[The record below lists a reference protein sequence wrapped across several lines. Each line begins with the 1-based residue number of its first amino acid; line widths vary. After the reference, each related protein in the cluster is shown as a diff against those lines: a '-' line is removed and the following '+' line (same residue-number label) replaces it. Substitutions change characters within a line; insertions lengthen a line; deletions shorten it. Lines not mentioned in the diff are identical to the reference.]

1 MINYNYLA
9 DTYLEKEQ
17 TEIKELLSTMES
29 FQSRALAAYSRDF
42 PLSCPA
48 CRQSYPDIFH
58 YYKTIKAKKS
68 QLVSSS
74 KQGSLFQQE
83 CHCLC
88 GSPLFD
94 TAFDY
99 RDTSEQG
106 QKLRDL
112 FDLCVAKVMQLKLS
126 DVSREDI
133 FKSIQALFS
142 FYINLYAY
150 FRNEIPFDFLDLIE
164 KH

>member
-1 MINYNYLA
+1 MNYNYLA

-17 TEIKELLSTMES
+17 HEIKDLLSTMES
-29 FQSRALAAYSRDF
+29 FQSRALTAYNQAF
-42 PLSCPA
+42 PLICPA
-48 CRQSYPDIFH
+48 CRQEYPDIFA
-58 YYKTIKAKKS
+58 YYKTIKANKN
-68 QLVSSS
+68 QLVNST
-74 KQGSLFQQE
+74 KQGSVFQQK

-88 GSPLFD
+88 GEYLFD
-94 TAFDY
+94 TSFDY

-112 FDLCVAKVMQLKLS
+112 FEVCVAKIQQLNLS
-126 DVSREDI
+126 DISREEI
-133 FKSIQALFS
+133 FKCMQELFS

-164 KH
+164 TG